1 MIKRLPR
8 RASLSKTFAA
18 GVVVALAFTA
28 ACGGSGKSSG
38 SPSATSWTRGAPIPA
53 PPSSPKEAVE
63 AAVFRDFQWSEDC
76 SVLGSCS
83 ATYRASDVA
92 CYPTGENLRAT
103 PVYWCSIGY
112 GDKPGQH
119 GRVCQPGRWRPCHV
133 RPCNSAGV
141 QSVRGQSSGQWV
153 LHAGIR
159 HPSVKSP
166 VSDLPA
172 KGSRPLAPRRQVPR
186 RLARIHA
193 G

>member
-112 GDKPGQH
+112 GDNQGSTGACVNLAGGDLAMSGPVIRQE
-119 GRVCQPGRWRPCHV
+119 
-133 RPCNSAGV
+133 CNRFVAEARANGFFT
-141 QSVRGQSSGQWV
+141 Q
-153 LHAGIR
+153 AY
-159 HPSVKSP
+159 
-166 VSDLPA
+166 DTLP
-172 KGSRPLAPRRQVPR
+172 
-186 RLARIHA
+186 
-193 G
+193 